1 MDTADLV
8 DIQVS
13 LDSVELMA
21 QLEHHDS
28 LVFLDILV
36 QQAPLD
42 LPVHPDSLDTLAF
55 PDTRDFPER
64 MVLVVF
70 LDIPVYLD
78 LVGIR
83 EFERLAFQ
91 DIVDIADQHDDERL
105 KYI

>member
-64 MVLVVF
+64 MVLV
-70 LDIPVYLD
+70 
-78 LVGIR
+78 GIR
-83 EFERLAFQ
+83 ESLAILDTQASLGFLALLVLSLGGLQ
-91 DIVDIADQHDDERL
+91 YLHDL
-105 KYI
+105 AQVLQ